1 MRTLFLLPFLVLGW
15 SAQVFGQQSVTGPLC
30 VYADLYQGRATAS
43 GVPYEKTAYTA
54 AHATLPFGT
63 WLRVANFESGRMVDV
78 FVNDRKKADD
88 RIVTLSKA
96 AAEAIGVPSSR
107 TVPGSLH
114 VLSVPTQ
121 VAATTAAAPAENRKF
136 NPLGDLFG
144 KNQAQPQ
151 VQYAIPGGQYAPP
164 AGPAVPASSY
174 PSPAGA
180 VAATSPAA
188 PELLAMHA
196 RTTAT
201 PVPMTAPPVPTA
213 PAPPVP
219 MAAAPV
225 VVLPPASPAAP
236 YRVQFGA
243 FRRLGS
249 ADELSGMLDGA
260 GIPTSVF
267 AGPTGLNVVV
277 TDGGFRS
284 AVEAQ
289 RWIDFEGSRRG
300 WTERPVVI
308 R

>member
-1 MRTLFLLPFLVLGW
+1 MRILVLLSSLVLGW
-15 SAQVFGQQSVTGPLC
+15 SGHVFGQQSVSGPLC
-30 VYADLYQGRATAS
+30 VYADLYHGKATAS
-43 GVPYEKTAYTA
+43 GVPYDKAAYSA

-78 FVNDRKKADD
+78 LVNDRKKADD

-96 AAEAIGVPSSR
+96 AAEAIGVPSNR

-114 VLSVPTQ
+114 VLSVPAQLT
-121 VAATTAAAPAENRKF
+121 AAPAAAPAENRKF
-136 NPLGDLFG
+136 NPLADLFG
-144 KNQAQPQ
+144 KNQNPAP

-164 AGPAVPASSY
+164 ATPTVPASSY
-174 PSPAGA
+174 PQPGYPL
-180 VAATSPAA
+180 AAASQPT

-196 RTTAT
+196 RTPTTSA
-201 PVPMTAPPVPTA
+201 PITAPQVPTMPAA
-213 PAPPVP
+213 PLPV
-219 MAAAPV
+219 AAAPA
-225 VVLPPASPAAP
+225 VVLPPASASAP

-243 FRRLGS
+243 FRRLSS

-289 RWIDFEGSRRG
+289 RWIDFEGTRRG